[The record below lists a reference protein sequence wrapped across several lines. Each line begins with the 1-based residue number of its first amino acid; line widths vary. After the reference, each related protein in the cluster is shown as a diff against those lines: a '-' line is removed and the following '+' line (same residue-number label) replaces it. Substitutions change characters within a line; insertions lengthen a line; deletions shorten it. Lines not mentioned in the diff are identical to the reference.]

1 MGDPKRLRKTYET
14 PRRPFAE
21 LEEERKLLREFG
33 LKNKRELWKA
43 ETILREFRRR
53 ARELQGRGNKT
64 EEERLLK
71 KLNEL
76 GFEVKNLD
84 DVLKLNVR
92 DILSRRLQTV
102 VYRKGL
108 ARSIKQARQL
118 IVHGHIKIKGRR
130 VTFPSFLVPKAIEDE
145 IELDGVIKEKIL
157 STTTTPPT
165 IKKEAIKEGVGVQ
178 PEAKL
183 EVGKDG

>member
-1 MGDPKRLRKTYET
+1 
-14 PRRPFAE
+14 
-21 LEEERKLLREFG
+21 
-33 LKNKRELWKA
+33 
-43 ETILREFRRR
+43 
-53 ARELQGRGNKT
+53 
-64 EEERLLK
+64 
-71 KLNEL
+71 
-76 GFEVKNLD
+76 VKNLD